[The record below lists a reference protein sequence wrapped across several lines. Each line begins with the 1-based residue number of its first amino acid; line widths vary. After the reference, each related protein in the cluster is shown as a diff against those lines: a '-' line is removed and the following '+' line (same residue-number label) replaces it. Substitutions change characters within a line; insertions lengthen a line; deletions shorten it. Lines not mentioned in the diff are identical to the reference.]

1 MPAEIINAR
10 SERILKEGMRKST
23 IPQEQGC
30 ERHASPKPCRLPDYA
45 ERLYPGEHN
54 EDHIVRDYRDT
65 RHGRYY
71 GQEVH
76 QLVRSLPASTLAVL
90 TAAAGT
96 DAIISAHARIHP
108 DDDSHYKLL
117 ISNT

>member
-1 MPAEIINAR
+1 MPAGIINAR
-10 SERILKEGMRKST
+10 SECIWKEGVRKRT
-23 IPQEQGC
+23 VPQEQGC
-30 ERHASPKPCRLPDYA
+30 ERHASPKPRRLPDYA

-65 RHGRYY
+65 CHSRYY

-76 QLVRSLPASTLAVL
+76 QFVRSLPASTVL

-96 DAIISAHARIHP
+96 DAR
-108 DDDSHYKLL
+108 
-117 ISNT
+117 